1 VGLRYPIL
9 QAVGLIC
16 TSNTSCGTTS
26 VYSSKIDDVDSLHVV
41 IDNLHNPLVE
51 FCFIKDID
59 MYSLM
64 GIGMVDG

>member
-41 IDNLHNPLVE
+41 IDNLHDRLVG
-51 FCFIKDID
+51 FCIRVYRYICTH
-59 MYSLM
+59 
-64 GIGMVDG
+64 